1 MFVSLPG
8 NGSDLTPISGFR
20 LVFSGTTTILSVT
33 INIDRD
39 MRLET
44 NEQFLARL
52 RAVVPNP
59 DIRIAPA
66 VANIT
71 IIDDDS
77 EFFTLKPFVC

>member
-8 NGSDLTPISGFR
+8 NGSDLTPISGFS
-20 LVFSGTTTILSVT
+20 LVFSGTTTILSVF
-33 INIDRD
+33 ININRD

-77 EFFTLKPFVC
+77 EFFTPKPLVY